1 MLDLLHA
8 AAHVQNNLNNR
19 INKQSRGIMSNKRD
33 QPRQDSIMDMKL
45 LTSVRETRDT
55 KKNQEDEFLRVQIRQ
70 CTGSKQTDLRNHMSS
85 FEDGKVVL
93 RLHSLQEDTKNPRTI
108 SLVIGAA
115 TEEELIE
122 HRNIME
128 INSWTREKELVD
140 RRIQIMSR
148 SKENAWRFRNEG
160 RDQWRKS
167 HRGVFNSI
175 TKGTKKE
182 KNLRDFPEVS
192 LEQEIPSRF

>member
-1 MLDLLHA
+1 
-8 AAHVQNNLNNR
+8 
-19 INKQSRGIMSNKRD
+19 
-33 QPRQDSIMDMKL
+33 
-45 LTSVRETRDT
+45 
-55 KKNQEDEFLRVQIRQ
+55 
-70 CTGSKQTDLRNHMSS
+70 MSS

-148 SKENAWRFRNEG
+148 SKENA
-160 RDQWRKS
+160 
-167 HRGVFNSI
+167 
-175 TKGTKKE
+175 
-182 KNLRDFPEVS
+182 
-192 LEQEIPSRF
+192 

>member
-19 INKQSRGIMSNKRD
+19 INKQSRGIMSNKGD
-33 QPRQDSIMDMKL
+33 QPRQDGIMNMKL

-148 SKENAWRFRNEG
+148 SKENA
-160 RDQWRKS
+160 
-167 HRGVFNSI
+167 
-175 TKGTKKE
+175 
-182 KNLRDFPEVS
+182 
-192 LEQEIPSRF
+192 